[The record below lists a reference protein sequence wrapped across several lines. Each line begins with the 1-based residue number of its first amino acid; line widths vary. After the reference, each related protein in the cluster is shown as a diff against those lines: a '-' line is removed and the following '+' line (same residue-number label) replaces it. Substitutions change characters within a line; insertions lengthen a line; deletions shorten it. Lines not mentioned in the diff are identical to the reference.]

1 MNFLLTRFN
10 QLLLLLVLLTL
21 VLYYGQ
27 PFLIP
32 LFFGMLLAMLMAP
45 VCRFLDNKGFRR
57 ALSCTCCIIILII
70 AIGGL
75 IAIVVAQINEFSADM
90 EMIRAKATALWQDI
104 QRYVDDK
111 LHLDPAQQDAIIKEQ
126 SNQMRN
132 SSFIDPLAIL
142 GNLAGVIG
150 GISITLVFT
159 FLMLYHKE
167 KYEQFFLKLFKGQ
180 DQDEVH
186 TVLEQVTH
194 VAQQYLTGRAI
205 SMLFLFILYTIAL
218 LIIGIKNALLLS
230 AIAAILTIIPYLGPV
245 LGGLF
250 PFMTAIVTED
260 SLQPAIWVAVAIILI
275 QAVDNYFVEP
285 VVIGGE
291 VQLSALATIASILAG
306 GLIWGISGMILFIP
320 MVSIAKI
327 IFDHV
332 RSLKPYGFLI
342 GDQGKSPSDSIRK
355 WFRKKQDK

>member
-45 VCRFLDNKGFRR
+45 VCRFLDQHGFNR
-57 ALSCTCCIIILII
+57 ALSCTCCIIILVI

-75 IAIVVAQINEFSADM
+75 IAIVIAQINEFSSDM
-90 EMIRAKATALWQDI
+90 ELIRKKASELWQGLQLYI
-104 QRYVDDK
+104 EGK
-111 LHLDPAQQDAIIKEQ
+111 LHINPAEQDAIIKEQ
-126 SNQMRN
+126 SRQMRG
-132 SSFIDPLAIL
+132 SSLIDPLSIL

-159 FLMLYHKE
+159 FLMLFHKE
-167 KYEQFFLKLFKGQ
+167 KYEQFFLKLFRDQ
-180 DQDEVH
+180 DQQELR
-186 TVLEQVTH
+186 TVLEQVTR
-194 VAQQYLTGRAI
+194 VSQQYLTGRAL
-205 SMLFLFILYTIAL
+205 SMIFLFVLYTIAL

-260 SLQPAIWVAVAIILI
+260 SLQPAVWVAVSIFLI
-275 QAVDNYFVEP
+275 QAIDNYFVEP

-355 WFRKKQDK
+355 WFKKKQDR